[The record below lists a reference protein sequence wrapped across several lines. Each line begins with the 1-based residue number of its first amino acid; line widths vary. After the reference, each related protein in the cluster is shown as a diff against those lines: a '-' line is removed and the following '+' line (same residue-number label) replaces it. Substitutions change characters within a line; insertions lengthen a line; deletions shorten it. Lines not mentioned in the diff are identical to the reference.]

1 MDFSLYVSLSQHR
14 PEGFAV
20 DADFFKDVF
29 EELRGALLHDMMD
42 PQPGL
47 QILHESSQE
56 TNKVLCCANCARNS
70 L

>member
-1 MDFSLYVSLSQHR
+1 MDFSLYVSPRKHR
-14 PEGFAV
+14 PEGLAV
-20 DADFFKDVF
+20 DADFVKDVF
-29 EELRGALLHDMMD
+29 EELRGALLHYMMD